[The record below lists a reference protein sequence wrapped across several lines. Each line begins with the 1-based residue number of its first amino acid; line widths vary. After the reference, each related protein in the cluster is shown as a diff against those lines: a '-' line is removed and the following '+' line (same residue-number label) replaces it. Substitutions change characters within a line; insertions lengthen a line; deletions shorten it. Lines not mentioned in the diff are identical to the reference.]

1 MTRTNDSAS
10 FATGQSFEPLA
21 LLTSALPCPASVAE
35 TQADVHAVRLEFSS
49 RGDRVNARLLL
60 PASSSAPCPVVV
72 VLGDAGQD
80 HASPSLDAT
89 SAWLERGLGV
99 ITLDLSL
106 HGERSSAKF
115 SERLFASIAR
125 VRDSSASEGA
135 NAQSELDPNSSALL
149 EEFVLQSVID
159 LSRLFDAAA
168 HLPQIDSG
176 RIGIAG
182 IGFGGVLAAAFAS
195 QDTRA
200 VAVALAHCGAVHMP
214 EIDPQIF
221 AATITETSLLLI
233 EEAQSDAGDALFAA
247 CGEPKSR
254 ATSKTSGGGL
264 GDEGIKIAGDH
275 FAAALG

>member
-1 MTRTNDSAS
+1 MTRTNDSVS
-10 FATGQSFEPLA
+10 FATGQSFEPLG
-21 LLTSALPCPASVAE
+21 LLTSALPCPASVAQ
-35 TQADVHAVRLEFSS
+35 TQVEANAVRLEFSS

-72 VLGDAGQD
+72 VVGDAGQD
-80 HASPSLDAT
+80 HASPSLDAI

-115 SERLFASIAR
+115 SERLFASIATAH
-125 VRDSSASEGA
+125 DSSAGA
-135 NAQSELDPNSSALL
+135 GTNAQSELDPNSSALL
-149 EEFVLQSVID
+149 EEFVLQTVID

-200 VAVALAHCGAVHMP
+200 GAVVLAHCGAVQMP

-221 AATITETSLLLI
+221 AATIAETSLLLI

-247 CGEPKSR
+247 CSEPKSR
-254 ATSKTSGGGL
+254 ATCKTSGGGL
-264 GDEGIKIAGDH
+264 GTEGVKVAGDH
-275 FAAALG
+275 FATALA